1 MAFTGL
7 AFAGFATFPRW
18 HEERDPRTGSDI
30 DVKGFPS
37 RSLSEAITFL
47 LALASLLLLVSALW
61 QHVATASIV
70 STVSSMSQRK
80 LVGHV
85 GAAAA
90 VLVWLSLTLVIVTFI
105 ATVIMILSV
114 RLLDRLTDE

>member
-18 HEERDPRTGSDI
+18 REERDARTGSDI
-30 DVKGFPS
+30 FIKQFPS
-37 RSLSEAITFL
+37 RPMSEAITFL

-61 QHVATASIV
+61 QHVATASVV
-70 STVSSMSQRK
+70 STVSSMSQRE

-85 GAAAA
+85 GATAA
-90 VLVWLSLTLVIVTFI
+90 VLIWLPLTFVIVTFI
-105 ATVIMILSV
+105 ATVIMIISV
-114 RLLDRLTDE
+114 RLLDRLTEE